1 MKPMRYVAML
11 FAFVVMSFAMAMP
24 QASAE
29 DWLYTVRKGDTI
41 WGLSHKYLKEPLRFQ
56 EIQQYNDIKLDR
68 QLPPGITLKFPMEYL
83 KFAPAEVT
91 VTTIKGTAHYVRRGI
106 KSQLTL
112 EDMLVLDDILVTEND
127 SSVAL
132 LFADG
137 SKLLLGEKS
146 ELIFDLQT
154 QWGETGMVDSR
165 MRLMK
170 GSAEGRVKPLIGPG
184 AHFEVQTPSAVA
196 TVRGT
201 EFRVRLDEDD
211 PGVVFNEV
219 DEGRVAV
226 QLHENK
232 ALVKQ
237 GFGLRTSTSQPMTEP
252 RRLLPAP
259 QFVNARD
266 KYPGHPVTLDWQ
278 SIDGAQSY
286 QVELFKD
293 AAMTQLVQKSNVQQN
308 QFTLPKVELADYTVR
323 VRAVDQHG
331 LQGLNNSKRFSISL
345 VPSQVKTR
353 SSTIEVSAGVP
364 INTKWQ
370 KVEGANQYRWRLATD
385 RQFSNIVMTK
395 DTPSTAHQLPQGLAA
410 GDYYWQVAAG
420 NENGFGVYSAPVAI
434 NVILP
439 EPPTLKPLAS
449 EHDSDEV
456 LELAWSSVELAT
468 SYYWQVSD
476 SAGFKTIMEEGET
489 EDTHVMV
496 NDLPE
501 QRLYFRVAA
510 KGPFNQ
516 QRFSSAVDT
525 DIIEPGNGKAA
536 FSLGSLLIFILL
548 L

>member
-11 FAFVVMSFAMAMP
+11 VAVVVMSFAVAVP

-56 EIQQYNDIKLDR
+56 EIQKYNNIKLDR

-83 KFAPAEVT
+83 KFAPAEVVIT
-91 VTTIKGTAHYVRRGI
+91 MINGDAHYVRRGI
-106 KSQLTL
+106 KNPLAL
-112 EDMLVLDDILVTEND
+112 KDKLVLDDILVTQKD

-146 ELIFDLQT
+146 ELIFDVQT

-170 GSAEGRVKPLIGPG
+170 GSAEGRVKTLIGPG

-201 EFRVRLDEDD
+201 EFRVRLDEND
-211 PGVVFNEV
+211 PSVVFNEV

-226 QLHENK
+226 RLHENK

-237 GFGLRTSTSQPMTEP
+237 GFGLKTSTSQPMTEP
-252 RRLLPAP
+252 RPLLPAP
-259 QFVNARD
+259 QFVNAQD
-266 KYPGHPVTLDWQ
+266 KYPGHPVTFTWQ
-278 SIDGAQSY
+278 RVDEARSY

-293 AAMTQLVQKSNVQQN
+293 EAMTQLVHKSDVQNN
-308 QFTLPKVELADYTVR
+308 QFTLPDVELSDYTLR
-323 VRAVDQHG
+323 VRAVDQQG
-331 LQGLNNSKRFSISL
+331 LQGLNSSKRFTISL
-345 VPSQVKTR
+345 VPDQVKTK
-353 SSTIEVSAGVP
+353 SSATEFKTGAS
-364 INTKWQ
+364 INTAW
-370 KVEGANQYRWRLATD
+370 VSSEGANKYRWRLATE
-385 RQFSNIVMTK
+385 RQFSNIVEKQDAT
-395 DTPSTAHQLPQGLAA
+395 DTAHQIPHGLAE

-420 NENGFGVYSAPVAI
+420 NENGFGAYSAPVAI
-434 NVILP
+434 KVTLP
-439 EPPTLKPLAS
+439 EPPKLKPLAS
-449 EHDSDEV
+449 EHDSDKA
-456 LELAWSSVELAT
+456 LELAWSSVELAE

-476 SAGFKTIMEEGET
+476 STDFKTIIENGET
-489 EDTHVMV
+489 QDTQVVV

-501 QRLYFRVAA
+501 KQLYFRVAA
-510 KGPFNQ
+510 KAPFNQ
-516 QRFSSAVDT
+516 DRYSSPVDT
-525 DIIEPGNGKAA
+525 HVIEPGNGKTT
-536 FSLGSLLIFILL
+536 FSLGSLLIFILIL
-548 L
+548 